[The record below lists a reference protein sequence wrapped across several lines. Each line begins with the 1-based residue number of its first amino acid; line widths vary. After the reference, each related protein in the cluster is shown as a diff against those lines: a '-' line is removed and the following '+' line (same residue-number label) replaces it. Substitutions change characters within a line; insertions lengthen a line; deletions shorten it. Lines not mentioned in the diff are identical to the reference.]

1 MTGDFNMVEKLRNRK
16 GGNINNTHLIDLK
29 ALSKL
34 KNDHNLLD
42 PWWLKHRDKI
52 AFTYHDKYYTS
63 KYRIDRIYVTQN
75 VNIGSSNTKT
85 WKLPKCYK
93 KLLERVEFPKR
104 TL

>member
-42 PWWLKHRDKI
+42 PW
-52 AFTYHDKYYTS
+52 
-63 KYRIDRIYVTQN
+63 
-75 VNIGSSNTKT
+75 
-85 WKLPKCYK
+85 
-93 KLLERVEFPKR
+93 
-104 TL
+104 